1 MKFVDKQLALKLK
14 EKGFDKPCFG
24 WYDSEGDDDEL
35 LLNTRTIIDCNYKD
49 LLESTNDI
57 DVFIDAPTIDQ
68 VLEWLREEKHIYI
81 SIDVCKGFD
90 DFVFAHEITSV
101 EGKWR
106 EDNHYYDSYD
116 DAILAGINFI
126 VEHLI

>member
-1 MKFVDKQLALKLK
+1 MKFISKDLSIKLK
-14 EKGFDKPCFG
+14 EKGFNKPCFG
-24 WYDSEGDDDEL
+24 YYREDKDSDILYLCETKGNVYGCLKRFEL
-35 LLNTRTIIDCNYKD
+35 GCIIH
-49 LLESTNDI
+49 T
-57 DVFIDAPTIDQ
+57 PTIDQ

-90 DFVFAHEITSV
+90 DFIFAHEITSV
-101 EGKWR
+101 GGKWR